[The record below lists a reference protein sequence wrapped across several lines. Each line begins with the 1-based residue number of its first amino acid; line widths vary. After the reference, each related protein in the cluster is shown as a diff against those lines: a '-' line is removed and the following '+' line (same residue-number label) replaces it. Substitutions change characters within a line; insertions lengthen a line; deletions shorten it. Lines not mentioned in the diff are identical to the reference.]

1 MLQGLNKVKDIWIK
15 FQFILTGKQKRM
27 AIVILFMTLI
37 GAIVETLGVSII
49 IPFVQAMMEPE
60 ALMQNQYI
68 KPAVDILH
76 IESPSQ
82 LIMMMGIGIA
92 LVYILKNL
100 YLTLLSYYRIRYST
114 RVQRELSVLMM
125 KSYMKRGYLFFVQVN
140 TSDLLRGIMGDVS
153 AVYQMMYHI
162 FRVIAELFTSFAII
176 VFIIKTD
183 VMMAVSV
190 IVLAGVCFLGVV
202 LGFRKPMQRLGVQ
215 YRQSN
220 GEAQKHSLQ
229 AFQGIK
235 EVIVM
240 HRQQF
245 FVNRYEK
252 AFERQQKALIG
263 QTVASESPAYIIEAV
278 CVAGLI
284 LSVSFRVYSG
294 TDTTSFIPQLAAF
307 AVGAFRILP
316 SLGRISSSVNQII
329 YFVPS
334 LNKTYEHLKEVRTA
348 EQEMQ
353 EEVRLLQMQDEE
365 RVGKHRDELPDRE
378 SDLGVAADKEENMD
392 IVAIRDKV
400 MDSTADQSNDADSLM
415 KQENRYL
422 LVDNVHWKYPSS
434 EREVLSGITLH
445 IRKGA
450 SVALIGHSGAGKT
463 TLADI
468 ILGLYRPQEGC
479 IRYKGADIRIIS
491 EQWSNSVGYIP
502 QSVYLTD
509 DTIRN
514 NVAFG
519 VDEPDDELVW
529 QALEQAQLKE
539 FVAGLPDRLDT
550 IVGDRGVRFSGG
562 QRQRVAIARALYY
575 NPEILILDE
584 ATSALDNETETAVME
599 AIDSLQGNKTLI
611 IVAHRLTTIRNC
623 DVIYEIAD
631 GKAVER
637 AKEEIF

>member
-1 MLQGLNKVKDIWIK
+1 MLHELTKVRDIWNK
-15 FQFILTGKQKRM
+15 FRFILTRQQKRLG
-27 AIVILFMTLI
+27 AVILIMTLV
-37 GAIVETLGVSII
+37 GAVVETLGIGII
-49 IPFVQAMMEPE
+49 IPFVSAMVEPE
-60 ALMQNQYI
+60 ELLQNQYI
-68 KPAVDILH
+68 SWVVSLLGI
-76 IESPSQ
+76 SSTQQ
-82 LIMMMGIGIA
+82 LILCLGILIA
-92 LVYILKNL
+92 LVYIIKNL
-100 YLTLLSYYRIRYST
+100 YLTLLTYCRIRYST
-114 RVQRELSVLMM
+114 KIQRELSVLMM

-153 AVYQMMYHI
+153 AVYQMMYHA
-162 FRVIAELFTSFAII
+162 FRVFAELATSLAII
-176 VFIIKTD
+176 IFLMVEN
-183 VMMAVSV
+183 VGMAFSV
-190 IVLAGVCFLGVV
+190 IVLAGICFAAVV

-215 YRQSN
+215 YRQSSK
-220 GEAQKHSLQ
+220 ETHKHSLQ

-245 FVNRYEK
+245 FVNRYER
-252 AFERQQKALIG
+252 AYERQQKALIG

-278 CVAGLI
+278 CVSGLI
-284 LSVSFRVYSG
+284 LTVSFMMYGG
-294 TDTTSFIPQLAAF
+294 TTNPESFISQLSAF
-307 AVGAFRILP
+307 AVAAFRILP
-316 SLGRISSSVNQII
+316 SLGRITSSFNQII
-329 YFVPS
+329 YFIPS
-334 LNKTYEHLKEVRTA
+334 LNNTYEHLKEVRAA
-348 EQEMQ
+348 EKEMQ
-353 EEVRLLQMQDEE
+353 EEIQLLQM
-365 RVGKHRDELPDRE
+365 RDETEIQTHGDKTTDGE
-378 SDLGVAADKEENMD
+378 TDSDIDGNEEGG
-392 IVAIRDKV
+392 
-400 MDSTADQSNDADSLM
+400 
-415 KQENRYL
+415 YL
-422 LVDNVHWKYPSS
+422 VVDNVHWKYPSA

-445 IRKGA
+445 IQKGT

-468 ILGLYRPQEGC
+468 ILGLYRPQSGC
-479 IRYKGADIRIIS
+479 IRYNGTDIRTIS
-491 EQWSNSVGYIP
+491 ETWSNSVGYIP

-539 FVAGLPDRLDT
+539 FVAGLPDKLDT

-575 NPEILILDE
+575 NPEIMILDE

-611 IVAHRLTTIRNC
+611 IVAHRLTTIKNC

-631 GKAVER
+631 GQAVEKQ
-637 AKEEIF
+637 KEVLFG

>member
-1 MLQGLNKVKDIWIK
+1 MFHELKKVKDIWNK
-15 FQFILTGKQKRM
+15 FQFILTTSQKRYGL
-27 AIVILFMTLI
+27 VILGMTLV
-37 GAIVETLGVSII
+37 GALVETLGVSII
-49 IPFVQAMMEPE
+49 IPFVQAMIDPE
-60 ALMQNQYI
+60 LLMQNEYLRPI
-68 KPAVDILH
+68 IDWFH
-76 IESPSQ
+76 IESPIQ
-82 LIMMMGIGIA
+82 LIMLLGIGIA
-92 LVYILKNL
+92 LVYLFKNL
-100 YLTLLSYYRIRYST
+100 YLTLLTYYRIRFST
-114 RVQRELSVLMM
+114 KVQRELSVLMM

-140 TSDLLRGIMGDVS
+140 TSDLLRGIMNDVS
-153 AVYQMMYHI
+153 AVYQMMYHA
-162 FRVIAELFTSFAII
+162 FRVIAELLTSFAII
-176 VFIIKTD
+176 AFIMIKD
-183 VMMAVSV
+183 FRMALSV
-190 IVLAGVCFLGVV
+190 IVLAGICFVGVV

-220 GEAQKHSLQ
+220 GEAHKHALQ

-245 FVNRYEK
+245 FVRRYEG

-284 LSVSFRVYSG
+284 LTVSFRIYGG
-294 TDTTSFIPQLAAF
+294 TDATTFIPQLAAF

-316 SLGRISSSVNQII
+316 SLGRITSSFNQII

-334 LNKTYEHLKEVRTA
+334 LNTTYDHLKEVRAA
-348 EQEMQ
+348 EEKMT
-353 EEVRLLQMQDEE
+353 EDIKRLREEE
-365 RVGKHRDELPDRE
+365 RQAETKASPVRE
-378 SDLGVAADKEENMD
+378 KDTEDNYL
-392 IVAIRDKV
+392 AI
-400 MDSTADQSNDADSLM
+400 
-415 KQENRYL
+415 E
-422 LVDNVHWKYPSS
+422 NVHWRYPSA
-434 EREVLSGITLH
+434 EKEVLEGVTLN
-445 IRKGA
+445 IPEGT

-468 ILGLYRPQEGC
+468 ILGLYKPQAGC
-479 IRYKGADIRIIS
+479 IKYKGVDIRTIS

-519 VDEPDDELVW
+519 VDEPDDDLVW

-631 GKAVER
+631 GKAVKR
-637 AKEEIF
+637 RKEEVL

>member
-1 MLQGLNKVKDIWIK
+1 MVHELKKVRDIWDK
-15 FQFILTGKQKRM
+15 FQFIMTKQQKSYGLL
-27 AIVILFMTLI
+27 ILVMTLI
-37 GAIVETLGVSII
+37 GAVVETLGIGII
-49 IPFVQAMMEPE
+49 IPFVSAMLEPDQ
-60 ALMQNQYI
+60 LLQNKYI
-68 KPAVDILH
+68 GIAVDLFEIQSS
-76 IESPSQ
+76 EQ
-82 LIMMMGIGIA
+82 LILFLGIMIA
-92 LVYILKNL
+92 LVYIFKNL
-100 YLTLLSYYRIRYST
+100 YLTLLTYCRIRYST
-114 RVQRELSVLMM
+114 KIQRELSVLMM

-153 AVYQMMYHI
+153 AVYQMMYHS
-162 FRVIAELFTSFAII
+162 FRVFAEMSTSLAII
-176 VFIIKTD
+176 IFLMIRNIG
-183 VMMAVSV
+183 MALSV
-190 IVLAGVCFLGVV
+190 IVLAGVCFVAVV

-284 LSVSFRVYSG
+284 LTVSFMMYG
-294 TDTTSFIPQLAAF
+294 GMDAETFIPQLSAF

-316 SLGRISSSVNQII
+316 SLGRITSSFNQII
-329 YFVPS
+329 YFIPS
-334 LNKTYEHLKEVRTA
+334 LNNTYEHLKEVRTA

-353 EEVRLLQMQDEE
+353 KEIQILTQD
-365 RVGKHRDELPDRE
+365 
-378 SDLGVAADKEENMD
+378 DL
-392 IVAIRDKV
+392 
-400 MDSTADQSNDADSLM
+400 
-415 KQENRYL
+415 KQENAAGITKEQKTDSDDAVHKSDDLGIVVEQSCSYL
-422 LVDNVHWKYPSS
+422 EVDNVHWQYPSA
-434 EREVLSGITLH
+434 EKEVLSGITLH
-445 IRKGA
+445 IHKGT

-468 ILGLYRPQEGC
+468 ILGLYRSQEGC
-479 IRYKGADIRIIS
+479 IRYKGADIRTIS

-539 FVAGLPDRLDT
+539 FVMGLPGRLDT

-623 DVIYEIAD
+623 DVVYEIAD
-631 GKAVER
+631 GKAVKR
-637 AKEEIF
+637 AKEELFG

>member
-1 MLQGLNKVKDIWIK
+1 MLHELNKVRDIWNK
-15 FQFILTGKQKRM
+15 FQFILTGQQKRQGV
-27 AIVILFMTLI
+27 VILLMTLV
-37 GAIVETLGVSII
+37 GAVVETLGVSII
-49 IPFVQAMMEPE
+49 IPFVQAMMNPE
-60 ALMQNQYI
+60 ALLQNKYL
-68 KPAVDILH
+68 KPLVDFFDVVYSTQLVLIL
-76 IESPSQ
+76 
-82 LIMMMGIGIA
+82 GIGIA
-92 LVYILKNL
+92 LVYIFKNL
-100 YLTLLSYYRIRYST
+100 YLTILSYYRIRYST

-140 TSDLLRGIMGDVS
+140 TSELLRGIMGDVS
-153 AVYQMMYHI
+153 AVYQMMHHA
-162 FRVIAELFTSFAII
+162 FRVIAEILTSFAII
-176 VFIIKTD
+176 IFIVKTD
-183 VMMAVSV
+183 FMMAVSV
-190 IVLAGVCFLGVV
+190 IVLAVICFVSVV
-202 LGFRKPMQRLGVQ
+202 LGFRKPMQRLGVE
-215 YRQSN
+215 YRLSN

-245 FVNRYEK
+245 FVNRYER

-294 TDTTSFIPQLAAF
+294 TDTTTFIPQLAAF

-334 LNKTYEHLKEVRTA
+334 LNKTYEHLKEVRAA
-348 EQEMQ
+348 EQAVQ
-353 EEVRLLQMQDEE
+353 EDIQLLRQQDQ
-365 RVGKHRDELPDRE
+365 E
-378 SDLGVAADKEENMD
+378 SGAVITKTEQGG
-392 IVAIRDKV
+392 
-400 MDSTADQSNDADSLM
+400 S
-415 KQENRYL
+415 YL
-422 LVDNVHWKYPSS
+422 EIDNVRWKYPAA
-434 EREVLSGITLH
+434 EKEVLNGITLH
-445 IRKGA
+445 IHKGT

-479 IRYKGADIRIIS
+479 IKYKGVDIRTIS

-519 VDEPDDELVW
+519 VDEPNDEMVW

-539 FVAGLPDRLDT
+539 FVTGLPDRLDT

-631 GKAVER
+631 GRAVER
-637 AKEEIF
+637 KKEEIF

>member
-1 MLQGLNKVKDIWIK
+1 MNRFCGIISFSIHLGIFDEKPVQEMAMLHELNKVRDIWNK
-15 FQFILTGKQKRM
+15 FQFILTGQQKRQGV
-27 AIVILFMTLI
+27 VILLMTLV
-37 GAIVETLGVSII
+37 GAVVETLGVSII
-49 IPFVQAMMEPE
+49 IPFVQAMMNPE
-60 ALMQNQYI
+60 ALLQNKYL
-68 KPAVDILH
+68 KPLVDFFDVVYSTQLVLIL
-76 IESPSQ
+76 
-82 LIMMMGIGIA
+82 GIGIA
-92 LVYILKNL
+92 LVYIFKNL
-100 YLTLLSYYRIRYST
+100 YLTILSYYRIRYST

-140 TSDLLRGIMGDVS
+140 TSELLRGIMGDVS
-153 AVYQMMYHI
+153 AVYQMMHHA
-162 FRVIAELFTSFAII
+162 FRVIAEILTSFAII
-176 VFIIKTD
+176 IFIVKTD
-183 VMMAVSV
+183 FMMAVSV
-190 IVLAGVCFLGVV
+190 IVLAVICFVSVV
-202 LGFRKPMQRLGVQ
+202 LGFRKPMQRLGVE
-215 YRQSN
+215 YRLSN

-245 FVNRYEK
+245 FVNRYER

-294 TDTTSFIPQLAAF
+294 TDTTTFIPQLAAF

-334 LNKTYEHLKEVRTA
+334 LNKTYEHLKEVRAA
-348 EQEMQ
+348 EQAVQ
-353 EEVRLLQMQDEE
+353 EDIQLLRQQDQ
-365 RVGKHRDELPDRE
+365 E
-378 SDLGVAADKEENMD
+378 SGAVITKTEQGG
-392 IVAIRDKV
+392 
-400 MDSTADQSNDADSLM
+400 S
-415 KQENRYL
+415 YL
-422 LVDNVHWKYPSS
+422 EIDNVRWKYPAA
-434 EREVLSGITLH
+434 EKEVLNGITLH
-445 IRKGA
+445 IHKGT

-479 IRYKGADIRIIS
+479 IKYKGVDIRTIS

-519 VDEPDDELVW
+519 VDEPNDEMVW

-539 FVAGLPDRLDT
+539 FVTGLPDRLDT

-631 GKAVER
+631 GRAVER
-637 AKEEIF
+637 KKEEIF

>member
-1 MLQGLNKVKDIWIK
+1 MFHELKKVQDIWNK
-15 FQFILTGKQKRM
+15 FQFIMTKQQKRYGLL
-27 AIVILFMTLI
+27 ILAMTLA
-37 GAIVETLGVSII
+37 GAVVETLGIGII
-49 IPFVQAMMEPE
+49 IPFVSAMLEPE
-60 ALMQNQYI
+60 QLMQNQYI
-68 KPAVDILH
+68 GIAVDLFAIR
-76 IESPSQ
+76 SPEQ
-82 LIMMMGIGIA
+82 LILFLGIMIA

-100 YLTLLSYYRIRYST
+100 YLTLLTYCRIRYST
-114 RVQRELSVLMM
+114 KIQRELSVLMM

-153 AVYQMMYHI
+153 AVYQMMYHA
-162 FRVIAELFTSFAII
+162 FRVFAEMSTSLAII
-176 VFIIKTD
+176 IFLLIRNTG
-183 VMMAVSV
+183 MALSV
-190 IVLAGVCFLGVV
+190 IVLAGICFVAVV

-284 LSVSFRVYSG
+284 LTVSFMMYG
-294 TDTTSFIPQLAAF
+294 GMDAETFIPQLSAF

-316 SLGRISSSVNQII
+316 SLGRITSSFNQII

-334 LNKTYEHLKEVRTA
+334 LNNTYEHLKEVRAA
-348 EQEMQ
+348 EEQMRKEIELNRNVTM
-353 EEVRLLQMQDEE
+353 EE
-365 RVGKHRDELPDRE
+365 GA
-378 SDLGVAADKEENMD
+378 SAD
-392 IVAIRDKV
+392 
-400 MDSTADQSNDADSLM
+400 
-415 KQENRYL
+415 RYL
-422 LVDNVHWKYPSS
+422 EIENVHWRYPNA
-434 EREVLSGITLH
+434 EKEVLSGITLH
-445 IRKGA
+445 IRKGT

-468 ILGLYRPQEGC
+468 ILGLYRPQSGC
-479 IRYKGADIRIIS
+479 IRFHGADIRTIS
-491 EQWSNSVGYIP
+491 EKWSSSVGYIP

-519 VDEPDDELVW
+519 VDQPDDALVW
-529 QALEQAQLKE
+529 QALEQAQLKD
-539 FVAGLPDRLDT
+539 FVAGLPDKLDT

-637 AKEEIF
+637 GKEEVFRHDEKNQSM

>member
-1 MLQGLNKVKDIWIK
+1 MHGLNKVKDIWNK
-15 FQFILTGKQKRM
+15 FQFILTKKQKRLAM
-27 AIVILFMTLI
+27 VILFMTLI
-37 GAIVETLGVSII
+37 GAVVETLGVSII

-60 ALMQNQYI
+60 VLMQNQYI
-68 KPAVDILH
+68 KMAGNILQ
-76 IESPSQ
+76 IKSSTQ
-82 LIMMMGIGIA
+82 MIMMMGIGIA
-92 LVYILKNL
+92 LVYIFKNM

-162 FRVIAELFTSFAII
+162 FRVIAELFTSFAIVI
-176 VFIIKTD
+176 FIIKTD
-183 VMMAVSV
+183 FMMAVSV
-190 IVLAGVCFLGVV
+190 IILAGVCFVGVV
-202 LGFRKPMQRLGVQ
+202 LGFRKPMQRLGQQ

-245 FVNRYEK
+245 FVNRYER

-334 LNKTYEHLKEVRTA
+334 LNNTYEHLKEVRAA
-348 EQEMQ
+348 EEKRQ
-353 EEVRLLQMQDEE
+353 EEICYLAQRDEE
-365 RVGKHRDELPDRE
+365 NAQKH
-378 SDLGVAADKEENMD
+378 SDVAANKKTDLETAADEED
-392 IVAIRDKV
+392 
-400 MDSTADQSNDADSLM
+400 
-415 KQENRYL
+415 RYL
-422 LVDNVHWKYPSS
+422 TIENVHWQYPSA
-434 EREVLSGITLH
+434 EKEVLSGITLH
-445 IRKGA
+445 IRKGT

-468 ILGLYRPQEGC
+468 ILGLYRPQQGC
-479 IRYKGADIRIIS
+479 IRFKGADIRTIS

-529 QALEQAQLKE
+529 QALAQAQLKE

-631 GKAVER
+631 GQAVER
-637 AKEEIF
+637 VKEELFK

>member
-1 MLQGLNKVKDIWIK
+1 MFHELKKLKDIWDK
-15 FQFILTGKQKRM
+15 FQFILTRQQKRY
-27 AIVILFMTLI
+27 AVLILAMTLI
-37 GAIVETLGVSII
+37 GALVETLGIGII
-49 IPFVQAMMEPE
+49 IPFVSAMLQPE
-60 ALMQNQYI
+60 QLFQNKYI
-68 KPAVDILH
+68 GIAVDLFDIRTT
-76 IESPSQ
+76 EQ
-82 LIMMMGIGIA
+82 LILFLGIMIA
-92 LVYILKNL
+92 LVYIIKNL
-100 YLTLLSYYRIRYST
+100 YLTLLTYCRIRYST
-114 RVQRELSVLMM
+114 RIQRELSVLMM
-125 KSYMKRGYLFFVQVN
+125 KSYMKRGYLFFVRVN

-153 AVYQMMYHI
+153 ALYQMMYHA
-162 FRVIAELFTSFAII
+162 FRVSAEMSTSLAII
-176 VFIIKTD
+176 IFLMVRNIR
-183 VMMAVSV
+183 MALSV
-190 IVLAGVCFLGVV
+190 IILAGICFIAVV
-202 LGFRKPMQRLGVQ
+202 LGFRRPMQRLGVQ

-252 AFERQQKALIG
+252 AFGRQQKALIG

-284 LSVSFRVYSG
+284 LTVSFMMYG
-294 TDTTSFIPQLAAF
+294 GMDAETFIPQLSAF

-316 SLGRISSSVNQII
+316 SLGRITSSFNQII
-329 YFVPS
+329 YFIPS
-334 LNKTYEHLKEVRTA
+334 LNNTYAHLKEVREA
-348 EQEMQ
+348 ELEMQ
-353 EEVRLLQMQDEE
+353 EEIRLLQEKDGTGQQAHSDKQINGKAAPDVGAAGEE
-365 RVGKHRDELPDRE
+365 SG
-378 SDLGVAADKEENMD
+378 
-392 IVAIRDKV
+392 
-400 MDSTADQSNDADSLM
+400 
-415 KQENRYL
+415 YL
-422 LVDNVHWKYPSS
+422 VIHNVHWQYPSAVH
-434 EREVLSGITLH
+434 EVLSGVTLH
-445 IRKGA
+445 IQKGT

-468 ILGLYRPQEGC
+468 ILGLYRPQSGC
-479 IRYKGADIRIIS
+479 ICFNGTDIRTIP

-519 VDEPDDELVW
+519 VDEPDDALVW
-529 QALEQAQLKE
+529 QALEQAQLKD
-539 FVAGLPDRLDT
+539 FVIGLPDKLDT

-631 GKAVER
+631 GKVVER
-637 AKEEIF
+637 RKEEIF